1 MGKKTGLICLAIGM
15 LFLVGAAFSK
25 WYAYPRLAL
34 AVIDRDTTDTPA
46 IARGDNATYLNL
58 HQSPPQIVTGGELE
72 SVRKVVG
79 QVDDSEQAS
88 EEEGQKIAVYKTLS
102 YTDVPGYNKATDGPP
117 LNATL
122 DRIAFDRNTA
132 EQVDCCDTWTQ
143 FNGKQTKLTFKG
155 LYLKFP
161 FNTQQKE
168 YTFWDTT
175 LKTATPIVF
184 EGEREIQGLTVY
196 KFVQEIPPTDVDMET
211 TGKQHL
217 EVPGYL
223 VGEPN
228 QPTVKAD
235 RIYSNTRTIWAEPE
249 TGAIIDAQEDQLSTL
264 DVKGVEKA
272 TITDV
277 TLKYTDD
284 TVSFNVNEWQDE
296 AFQLKLLR
304 VWLPMY
310 GGIAGI
316 VLLALGVF
324 FVVRGARK
332 RDQQVDD
339 DDRDHQEPM
348 VTA

>member
-1 MGKKTGLICLAIGM
+1 MGKKSGLVCLAIGM
-15 LFLVGAAFSK
+15 LFIVGAAFSK
-25 WYAYPRLAL
+25 WYAYPNLAL

-46 IARGDNATYLNL
+46 VARGDNATYLDL

-79 QVDDSEQAS
+79 QVDASEQAS
-88 EEEGQKIAVYKTLS
+88 DEQGQKIAVYETLS
-102 YTDVPGYNKATDGPP
+102 YTDVPGYDPNTDGDP

-143 FNGKQTKLTFKG
+143 FSGKKTKLTFKG

-161 FNTQQKE
+161 FDIQKKE

-184 EGEREIQGLTVY
+184 EGETEIQGLTVY

-211 TGKQHL
+211 VGTQHL
-217 EVPGYL
+217 AVPGYL
-223 VGEPN
+223 VGEP
-228 QPTVKAD
+228 QTPTVQAD

-249 TGAIIDAQEDQLSTL
+249 TGAIIDAQEEQLSTL
-264 DVKGVEKA
+264 DVNGVEKA

-277 TLKYTDD
+277 TLKYTED
-284 TVSFNVNEWQDE
+284 TVSFNVSEWEDE

-304 VWLPMY
+304 VWLPLY
-310 GGIAGI
+310 GGIAGL
-316 VLLALGVF
+316 VLLGLGVF
-324 FVVRGARK
+324 FLVRGNRRRGEHVDT
-332 RDQQVDD
+332 RDQ
-339 DDRDHQEPM
+339 EPL
-348 VTA
+348 VAA